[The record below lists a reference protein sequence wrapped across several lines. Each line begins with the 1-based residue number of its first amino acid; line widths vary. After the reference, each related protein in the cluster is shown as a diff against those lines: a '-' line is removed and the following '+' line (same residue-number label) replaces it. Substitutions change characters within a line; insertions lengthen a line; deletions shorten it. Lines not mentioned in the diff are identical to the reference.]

1 MMDLITFN
9 ELSGIA
15 GELHD
20 AVAELHSIWN
30 DEQYSYFSE
39 HYAES
44 LIRDLQDTKDRV
56 DEYILRISNA
66 QMKFE
71 GL

>member
-15 GELHD
+15 GEFQG

-39 HYAES
+39 HYVES
-44 LIRDLQDTKDRV
+44 LIHEMEDMEDRV